1 LITSRETGD
10 HDREIGDHDA
20 RNGRSRWRET
30 SDHDGV
36 KRAITIG
43 RNTHTDSIRSVMD
56 ALRRVVRDLRLSAR
70 DAERSAGISGAQ
82 LFVLQSLVEEPA
94 SSLNELAER
103 TLTDQSSASV
113 VVKRLADRKLVARK
127 PSPIDA
133 RRIELSLTVAGKR
146 LLARC
151 PEPTQARLVR
161 SLRRLSPGELSRL
174 EVGLT
179 ALLREMRI
187 ENAPPRMFFD
197 EEVGVTRTRA
207 RSTRRPA

>member
-1 LITSRETGD
+1 
-10 HDREIGDHDA
+10 
-20 RNGRSRWRET
+20 
-30 SDHDGV
+30 
-36 KRAITIG
+36 
-43 RNTHTDSIRSVMD
+43 MD

-113 VVKRLADRKLVARK
+113 VVKRLTDRTLVARK

-133 RRIELSLTVAGKR
+133 RRIELSLTAAGKR